1 MCSRYKLHSKPFDLK
16 NRFNLKREP
25 IIDFKAE
32 QYPSDPSL
40 VIDFSGPKH
49 SIWGLK
55 VDWASGLIINARA
68 ETLTYKK
75 TFTHLLMN
83 RCLVPAN
90 CYYEWARTRN
100 GKKSKY
106 CVKASDQKTMA
117 FAGLIDNIS
126 NRLAIITC
134 ASPTSIAHL
143 HPRMPVILD
152 PSIENGWLD
161 YRTEI
166 KSALSF
172 LRSYTK
178 VELIKQS
185 AI

>member
-1 MCSRYKLHSKPFDLK
+1 MKK
-16 NRFNLKREP
+16 EP
-25 IIDFKAE
+25 IVHFKTE
-32 QYPSDPSL
+32 QYPSDQSL
-40 VIDFSGPKH
+40 VIGFSGPKH

-55 VDWASGLIINARA
+55 VDWASDLIINARA

-75 TFTHLLMN
+75 TFAQLLMN
-83 RCLVPAN
+83 RCLVPAT
-90 CYYEWARTRN
+90 CYYEWAKIRN

-117 FAGLIDNIS
+117 FAGLIDNMS
-126 NRLAIITC
+126 NRLVIITC

-143 HPRMPVILD
+143 HPRMPAILD
-152 PSIENGWLD
+152 PSIENDWLD
-161 YRTEI
+161 YRTGI

-172 LRSYTK
+172 LRPYKK
-178 VELIKQS
+178 VELIKQL